1 MFNNDK
7 IEKMRITEHFKQR
20 LEQRTNYSIE
30 TFLYDLESR
39 KDEIVKLTKNSKD
52 ILLDIYPY
60 LKLTFDK
67 YPSSSL
73 FLIESLNVCLVSD
86 NKSLIT
92 LYNTH

>member
-1 MFNNDK
+1 MLNNDK

-39 KDEIVKLTKNSKD
+39 KDEIVKLTKTSKN